1 MWVLYFHTLQK
12 AKSKKKKIQSKTKQ
26 NADGKLITARY
37 ALRRVP
43 QKKKIGASSSPSQ
56 KTCNIEKVIL
66 LTSWNW
72 KDKIR
77 EKISNNLIFFFKH
90 LSTPESWI
98 LKFDWLIMRTLPLQL
113 TIWPMGR
120 IFSPAAQISLLE
132 VNGSRQSFAFFYTS
146 IDD

>member
-77 EKISNNLIFFFKH
+77 EKISNNLIFFFQASEH
-90 LSTPESWI
+90 AGI
-98 LKFDWLIMRTLPLQL
+98 LNPQIWLANHAHVTA
-113 TIWPMGR
+113 
-120 IFSPAAQISLLE
+120 PAYDVAH
-132 VNGSRQSFAFFYTS
+132 GPDFFPRCLNIAPRS
-146 IDD
+146 